1 MSYPSRPAST
11 LPSVD
16 LPAPLGPMIACTWPG
31 MTSSERPLRMS
42 RPAMRTW
49 RLSIFNM
56 FCLLPGS
63 TDRAFE
69 RDFQQL
75 LRFHRE
81 LHRQLAEDG
90 LAEAVDDHRHRVLL
104 GDAAAAAVE
113 QLVVADLRRGGFV
126 FDDRRRVL
134 HLDVGIGVRAA
145 ALADEQRVALR
156 VVARA
161 FGAALDLHQAAV
173 GVLPAAGADALRSE

>member
-1 MSYPSRPAST
+1 MSY
-11 LPSVD
+11 L
-16 LPAPLGPMIACTWPG
+16 
-31 MTSSERPLRMS
+31 S

-56 FCLLPGS
+56 VWVLGLCASRS

-81 LHRQLAEDG
+81 FHRQLAEDG

-126 FDDRRRVL
+126 FDDRRRVF
-134 HLDVGIGVRAA
+134 HFDVRIGVRAA

-161 FGAALDLHQAAV
+161 FGAALDLYQAAI
-173 GVLPAAGADALRSE
+173 GVLPAAGADALADDLRLRALADVDHLGAGVGLL